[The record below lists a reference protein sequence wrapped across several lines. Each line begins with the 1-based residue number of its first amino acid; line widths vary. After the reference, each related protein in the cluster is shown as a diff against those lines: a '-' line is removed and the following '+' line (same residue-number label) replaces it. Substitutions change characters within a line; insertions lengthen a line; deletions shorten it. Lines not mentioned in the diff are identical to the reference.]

1 MSTTTT
7 SSPTTLAPER
17 NFSEPHQPAELLPA
31 DVHRLKT
38 TMVNLYLVG
47 MPGTTKWV
55 LIDAGLPR
63 NAKKIA
69 SAATEFFGDNPPQ
82 AIILTHGHFDH
93 VGSLQ
98 KLLERW
104 PTVPVYAHELELPYL
119 TGRSDYPPPD
129 PSVGGGML
137 ARTSFMLPRHCYDF
151 RPRIRALPRD
161 NTVPEMPGWRW
172 VHTPGHSPGH
182 VSLFRDQDRALIVGD
197 AFCTQKQES
206 LLAVMSEKVQI
217 HGPPMYFTI
226 DWPAAKASV
235 QRLNDLRPN
244 VAFPGHGQ
252 PMANPRLAHDLNMLA
267 KNFDEMAVPEKGRYV
282 QQAARTNALGVTS
295 MPPVDT
301 ERGPGP
307 YLIGSFVAGFAAAT
321 AVQIYRNM
329 THGRR
334 KREEME
340 RIREE
345 KFRREAPVS
354 YRVFRGVRKAKEA
367 TASAGRRVRSWWEAM
382 TS

>member
-7 SSPTTLAPER
+7 SPTTLAPDLEL
-17 NFSEPHQPAELLPA
+17 SKSHEPAELFPA
-31 DVHRLKT
+31 DVHRVRT
-38 TMVNLYLVG
+38 MMVNLFLVG
-47 MPGTTKWV
+47 MPGTTDWV
-55 LIDAGLPR
+55 LVDAGLSR
-63 NAKKIA
+63 RAKRIANA
-69 SAATEFFGDNPPQ
+69 AAELFGDNPPR
-82 AIILTHGHFDH
+82 AIVLTHGHFDH

-104 PTVPVYAHELELPYL
+104 PTVTVYAHELELPYL

-137 ARTSFMLPRHCYDF
+137 ARTSFMLPRHSYDF
-151 RPRIRALPRD
+151 RPRIRALPKD
-161 NTVPEMPGWRW
+161 NTVPGLPGWRW
-172 VHTPGHSPGH
+172 LHTPGHSPGH

-206 LLAVMSEKVQI
+206 LLAVIGEKLAI

-235 QRLNDLRPN
+235 QRLNDLRPA

-267 KNFDEMAVPEKGRYV
+267 TNFDEIAVPDNGRYV
-282 QQAARTNALGVTS
+282 QQPARASASGVVST
-295 MPPVDT
+295 PPADT
-301 ERGPGP
+301 ERSPAP
-307 YLIGSFVAGFAAAT
+307 YLLGSFVAGFAAAT
-321 AVQIYRNM
+321 AMQLYRNM
-329 THGRR
+329 THDRR
-334 KREEME
+334 KREELAQ
-340 RIREE
+340 IREE

-354 YRVFRGVRKAKEA
+354 YHVFRTAEKAKRA
-367 TASAGRRVRSWWEAM
+367 AGQAGRRVKSWWEEIR
-382 TS
+382 S

>member
-1 MSTTTT
+1 
-7 SSPTTLAPER
+7 
-17 NFSEPHQPAELLPA
+17 
-31 DVHRLKT
+31 
-38 TMVNLYLVG
+38 MVNLFLVG
-47 MPGTTKWV
+47 MPGTTNWV
-55 LIDAGLPR
+55 LVDAGLPKR
-63 NAKKIA
+63 AKRIANAA
-69 SAATEFFGDNPPQ
+69 GELFGDNPPQ

-98 KLLERW
+98 KLLQRW
-104 PTVPVYAHELELPYL
+104 PAVPVYAHELELPYL

-137 ARTSFMLPRHCYDF
+137 ARLSFMYPRRGYDF

-161 NTVPEMPGWRW
+161 NSVPGMPGWRW

-182 VSLFRDQDRALIVGD
+182 VSLFRDQDRTLIVGD

-206 LLAVMSEKVQI
+206 LISVMRESVTI
-217 HGPPMYFTI
+217 HGPPAYFTI

-235 QRLNDLRPN
+235 RRLNELRPS
-244 VAFPGHGQ
+244 VAFPGHGK
-252 PMANPRLAHDLNMLA
+252 PVANPRLAHELNLLA
-267 KNFDEMAVPEKGRYV
+267 EHFDEIAVPAKGRYV
-282 QQAARTNALGVTS
+282 AQAARANAGGVIST
-295 MPPVDT
+295 PPADT
-301 ERGPGP
+301 ERSPAP

-329 THGRR
+329 TYDRR
-334 KREEME
+334 KREELG

-354 YRVFRGVRKAKEA
+354 YHVFKGVRKAKEA
-367 TASAGRRVRSWWEAM
+367 TAGAGRRVKSWWEEM